1 MTTLKK
7 PDARKFNSVTDYLA
21 ADNAYNTQRAEMGQS
36 GGRAGHEAIDFLADI
51 LRQSHRGRLTRE
63 QMEKL
68 SGAKYQSIAKSDGKN
83 QASVFTRSGQERR
96 FGNWGTARK
105 FALEALDLGIIDKK
119 GTVSTRAIAKDIR
132 RVAQANN
139 INVLELKRADYL
151 KMGRFTKSNIEKRFG
166 GWTNAREQAFDMF
179 VNHDWVDIR

>member
-1 MTTLKK
+1 
-7 PDARKFNSVTDYLA
+7 
-21 ADNAYNTQRAEMGQS
+21 
-36 GGRAGHEAIDFLADI
+36 
-51 LRQSHRGRLTRE
+51 
-63 QMEKL
+63 MEKL
-68 SGAKYQSIAKSDGKN
+68 SGAKYQSIAQSDGKN

-96 FGNWGTARK
+96 FGNWSTARK
-105 FALEALDLGIIDKK
+105 FALEALDLGLIDKE

-151 KMGRFTKSNIEKRFG
+151 KMGRFTQTNIEQRFG

-179 VNHDWVDIR
+179 VNHDWIDIR